1 MNDNISMFGFQ
12 GNAAE
17 CAAYDMMVMNSMGLL
32 NGVFDSD
39 AKDGE
44 EDWREG
50 WHDNGESSLGK
61 SPGSNPG
68 GQDHFG

>member
-32 NGVFDSD
+32 NDVFDSD

-44 EDWREG
+44 GD
-50 WHDNGESSLGK
+50 
-61 SPGSNPG
+61 
-68 GQDHFG
+68 